1 MGCDLLVFAAHRQ
14 AGLVPFGK
22 AIFETPR
29 PKPSAPQFTH
39 GVIGVYAVGASA
51 VGDALADLLR
61 EIVDRSLTLREDIDD
76 LRAAAARERAC
87 HFRERV
93 EHGVLRDSITHS
105 PPPLTRASSRRVA
118 RVRRDVITNEFVGD
132 LLVDMMLVRVLSTE
146 SEQIWVIV
154 AGQRD
159 PTRTLDTSHR

>member
-51 VGDALADLLR
+51 VGDDILLFRDLAEMASQFSNR
-61 EIVDRSLTLREDIDD
+61 DRSRAGNMAGVVLGLRTHI
-76 LRAAAARERAC
+76 
-87 HFRERV
+87 
-93 EHGVLRDSITHS
+93 EHHHITA
-105 PPPLTRASSRRVA
+105 T
-118 RVRRDVITNEFVGD
+118 
-132 LLVDMMLVRVLSTE
+132 
-146 SEQIWVIV
+146 
-154 AGQRD
+154 
-159 PTRTLDTSHR
+159 